1 MHVPLPKLPKVD
13 KTLVSPVKKVKP
25 EPKAVE
31 EDVAPPIIFGM
42 PVHPNIVTM

>member
-31 EDVAPPIIFGM
+31 EDVEPNVFGM